1 MKGNAPTVFV
11 GDRTKSDKFLREF
24 QIYQMANREN
34 PAMNHALDR
43 IGIAISYIR
52 RPLVDDWVEHML
64 NRIDGY
70 IGHGVRPQDERLW
83 TMFKQ
88 TFQMSFTDTTKKQNV
103 HQRLLAL
110 KMKQDALDDYIAEF
124 KHLCAEAG
132 WGRNDASTL
141 MIFKQGLTKGLHKAV
156 FEKVQPRPTTLTEWE
171 NAARTQHALWA
182 EVKASMD
189 GYAPKISAPEAQKWH
204 NVLGKN
210 RGDKGQWV
218 VAKREDCMEVDA
230 VEVNALTAEERTQL
244 QKEGKCFNCRKAG
257 HLSKDCPEKKN
268 APRNNERRA
277 NQGMSARTTKAEEK
291 EKTMVEEIKAMTT
304 EERDELLDNLVL
316 QGF

>member
-1 MKGNAPTVFV
+1 MKGNTPMVFT

-52 RPLVDDWVEHML
+52 GLLVDDWVEHML
-64 NRIDGY
+64 NQIDGY
-70 IGHGVRPQDERLW
+70 LGRGIRPQDERLW

-88 TFQMSFTDTTKKQNV
+88 TFQMFFTDTTKKQNA

-124 KHLCAEAG
+124 EHLCTEAR
-132 WGRNDASTL
+132 WGRNNARTL

-156 FEKVQPRPTTLTEWE
+156 LEKVQPHPTTLTEWE
-171 NAARTQHALWA
+171 NATQTQHALWA
-182 EVKASMD
+182 EIKASMD
-189 GYAPKISAPEAQKWH
+189 GYAPKIPLPEAQKWR
-204 NVLGKN
+204 NALGKN
-210 RGDKGQWV
+210 WGNKGRWV
-218 VAKREDCMEVDA
+218 IAKREDGMEVDT
-230 VEVNALTAEERTQL
+230 VEVNALTAEEQTRL
-244 QKEGKCFNCRKAG
+244 QKEGKCFNCKKTG

-268 APRNNERRA
+268 APRNNEHRA
-277 NQGMSARTTKAEEK
+277 NQGMSAPTTKAEEK
-291 EKTMVEEIKAMTT
+291 EKTIVEEIKAMTA